1 MSEPIYH
8 ITSQTAWDNAQA
20 QGEYLAP
27 SLSVEGFI
35 HCSTIAQVLPVAE
48 NFYKG
53 QHGLIILVIDPA
65 KLISKLQWEAPSE
78 RVPSPKGMAEDQKF
92 PHIYGPLNLNAVTK
106 TVKLETNSD
115 GNFILPP
122 L

>member
-1 MSEPIYH
+1 MSELIYH
-8 ITSQTAWDNAQA
+8 ITSPHAWEDAQA
-20 QGEYLAP
+20 RGEYHAP

-53 QHGLIILVIDPA
+53 QKGLIVLVIDPA
-65 KLISKLQWEAPSE
+65 QLNSRLQWESPSE
-78 RVPSPKGMAEDQKF
+78 RVPSPAGMAESQKF

-106 TVKLETNSD
+106 TLKLELNAD
-115 GNFILPP
+115 GKFTLPP
-122 L
+122 A

>member
-8 ITSQTAWDNAQA
+8 ITSQTAWDNAQT

-27 SLSVEGFI
+27 SLAVEGFI
-35 HCSTIAQVLPVAE
+35 HCSTIVQVLPVAN

-53 QHGLIILVIDPA
+53 QTGLIVLVIDPD
-65 KLISKLQWEAPSE
+65 LLSSKLQWEAPSE
-78 RVPSPKGMAEDQKF
+78 RVPSPKDVAEGQKF

-106 TVKLETNSD
+106 TVDLESTED
-115 GNFILPP
+115 GKFVLPSI
-122 L
+122 

>member
-1 MSEPIYH
+1 MSNLIYH
-8 ITSQTAWDNAQA
+8 ITSQPAWDSAQA

-35 HCSTIAQVLPVAE
+35 HCSTIAQVLPVAN

-53 QHGLIILVIDPA
+53 QAGLIVLVIDA
-65 KLISKLQWEAPSE
+65 DLLTSKLQWEAPSE
-78 RVPSPKGMAEDQKF
+78 RVPAPAGVAESQKF